1 MADQA
6 ASSDVLR
13 RIQRLQIL
21 TVVWMLAETVIALG
35 AAWRAHSPAL
45 LAFGGDSAVELLSA
59 IVVLRRF
66 RSGSDEWHAEKQ
78 AARVAGVLLLVVA
91 ALVVLTSA
99 LSFAGY
105 REPER
110 SLVGVALLVLAAV
123 GMPWLAG
130 QKRKMAVQASSA
142 ALRAD
147 AAESAVC
154 GYLAMIALVGL
165 LVNALFHAA
174 WADPIA
180 ALAIMPFLGKEAYEA
195 FQETHNSRG

>member
-1 MADQA
+1 M
-6 ASSDVLR
+6 V
-13 RIQRLQIL
+13 
-21 TVVWMLAETVIALG
+21 AETVIALG

-45 LAFGGDSAVELLSA
+45 LAFGGDSVVELMSA
-59 IVVLRRF
+59 IVVLWGF
-66 RSGSDEWHAEKQ
+66 RSGGDEVRAEKQ

-105 REPER
+105 REPKR
-110 SLVGVALLVLAAV
+110 SFVGIALLVLAAV
-123 GMPWLAG
+123 GMLWLAG
-130 QKRKMAVQASSA
+130 QKRRMAVEASSA

-165 LVNALFHAA
+165 LVNALFHAP
-174 WADPIA
+174 WADLAA
-180 ALAIMPFLGKEAYEA
+180 ALLLVPFLGKEAYEA
-195 FQETHNSRG
+195 LYETHNPQG

>member
-1 MADQA
+1 MADHA
-6 ASSDVLR
+6 LSSGVLR
-13 RIQRLQIL
+13 RIQRLQVL
-21 TVVWMLAETVIALG
+21 TIVWMLAETVIALG

-45 LAFGGDSAVELLSA
+45 LAFGGDSAVELMSA
-59 IVVLRRF
+59 IVVFRRF
-66 RSGSDEWHAEKQ
+66 SSGGDELHAEKQ

-110 SLVGVALLVLAAV
+110 SLVGIGLLVLAAV
-123 GMPWLAG
+123 GMPWLAE

-147 AAESAVC
+147 ATESTVC

-165 LVNALFHAA
+165 LVNAVFHAP
-174 WADPIA
+174 WADPAA
-180 ALAIMPFLGKEAYEA
+180 ALLLVPFLGKEAYEA
-195 FQETHNSRG
+195 LHETHNSHG